1 MPYYQE
7 ITLIEQEEIATYFI
21 WSKLYAQFHLALVEV
36 KNHND
41 KSNIGVSFPEYRF
54 NEEKGIGFLGTKL
67 RLFAN
72 SDNELHNLNINSW
85 LARLSDYLHIT
96 SIREVPTHKITGHAT
111 FSRKQVKTN
120 ADRLARHRVKRGDID
135 FDEAVKRY
143 QNVVTMSNLPF
154 IQLKSLTNQHPFRL
168 FIQKENKIDAENG
181 GFNSYGLSVDAT
193 VPDF

>member
-1 MPYYQE
+1 MKYYLE
-7 ITLIEQEEIATYFI
+7 ITLIDGGDEPLYFI
-21 WSKLYAQFHLALVEV
+21 WSRLYAQLHLALVEV

-72 SDNELHNLNINSW
+72 SEDELHNLNINSW
-85 LARLSDYLHIT
+85 LARLSDYIHIT
-96 SIREVPTHKITGHAT
+96 SIREVPTHKITGHGT

-143 QNVVTMSNLPF
+143 QNVVTISNLPF

-168 FIQKENKIDAENG
+168 FIQKENKIDVENG
-181 GFNSYGLSVDAT
+181 GFSSYGLSVDAT
-193 VPDF
+193 VPEF

>member
-1 MPYYQE
+1 MLYYQE

>member
-1 MPYYQE
+1 MKYYQE

-54 NEEKGIGFLGTKL
+54 NAEKGIGLLGTKL

-85 LARLSDYLHIT
+85 LARLSDYIHIT
-96 SIREVPTHKITGHAT
+96 SIREVPMHKITGYAI

-120 ADRLARHRVKRGDID
+120 ADRLARHRIKRGDIN
-135 FDEAVKRY
+135 FDESVKRY
-143 QNVVTMSNLPF
+143 QNVITTSDLPF
-154 IQLKSLTNQHPFRL
+154 VQLKSLTNQHPFRL
-168 FIQKENKIDAENG
+168 FIHKENKEHAEVG
-181 GFNSYGLSVDAT
+181 GFSSYGLSADAT
-193 VPDF
+193 VPEF

>member
-1 MPYYQE
+1 MKYYLE
-7 ITLIEQEEIATYFI
+7 ITLIDGGDEPLYFI
-21 WSKLYAQFHLALVEV
+21 WSKLYAQLHLALVEV

-96 SIREVPTHKITGHAT
+96 SIREVSTHKITGHAT

-135 FDEAVKRY
+135 FDEAVKRSKCCDY
-143 QNVVTMSNLPF
+143 V
-154 IQLKSLTNQHPFRL
+154 
-168 FIQKENKIDAENG
+168 
-181 GFNSYGLSVDAT
+181 
-193 VPDF
+193 